1 MPEIEL
7 RPHQQEAVTAAVK
20 ALRVHARATVVAAC
34 GTGKTFI
41 AARTT
46 ARLTPRGR
54 TLVLL
59 PTLDLLSQTAR
70 SWHTA
75 GRKGTTV
82 AVCSARQASDH
93 TPAGDLPMTTSP
105 AELTA
110 LTTTGGPAT
119 VYATYASL
127 PAVVTAH
134 QTHGLPP
141 WDLLVVDEA
150 HRTAGRLGKAWAAV
164 HHDDQI
170 PAHHRLYLTATPR
183 IWDADAESG
192 RIEDTDT
199 VASMD
204 DESLFGP
211 VAYRLTLSDAIDLGL
226 LADYQILVPV
236 IDDTTLR
243 DWLATGP
250 GAGVDGLRLAG
261 RQVAVLKAIHDHKLR
276 RVLTFHHR
284 VQDARAFATTLPDT
298 AAALPTHLQ
307 PDGLWS
313 QWISGT
319 HPPRVRRR
327 ILLDYA
333 THTHPEQPAVLANAR
348 VLGEGIDV
356 PSIDAVVFADPKNS
370 PVDTVQA
377 VGRALRQ
384 QPGAGKK
391 ATLIVP
397 VYLTPDENPDD
408 LLGADAYT
416 PLWRTIQA
424 LRAHDSRL
432 EARLADPRTHRPTL
446 TGEPGHWLHFDR
458 PTQADEVAL
467 ALTLRVLKPKSAE
480 WRRGLTSARRYHRTH
495 HHLDTPQTYQD
506 PTGYPLGRWI
516 TWQRHL
522 HNQNALD
529 PTRTHALEHLG
540 IIWNPRQQAWDRGL
554 THAAAYA
561 TTHGHLAA
569 PVDHH
574 DPETGFALGR
584 WLATQRKRAAQLTPA
599 RTQALH
605 DLDPHWNPPWPLT
618 WQRMYHTARRH
629 EQNGHPLT
637 TVPRHFQTA
646 NGERLGEWLHTQ
658 RTNPPQTPEQ
668 LSLLAC
674 LNLAPPAPALNAA
687 TPSGRPSGGRDR
699 AFQQGITALRQFY
712 AREGHSRV
720 PQRHTEELPSGS
732 VRLGQWISNIR
743 RRWDRLTPERQHAL
757 TSMGLTPQHQD
768 SRTTVAA
775 PHAPR
780 TATSTPHACPTC
792 SSGPRP

>member
-20 ALRVHARATVVAAC
+20 ALRTHSRATVVAAC
-34 GTGKTFI
+34 GTGKTLI

-54 TLVLL
+54 TLILL

-70 SWHTA
+70 SWHAA
-75 GRKGTTV
+75 GRKGRAV
-82 AVCSARQASDH
+82 AVCSARQAIDH

-105 AELTA
+105 SELTSLA
-110 LTTTGGPAT
+110 APGGEPVT

-127 PAVVTAH
+127 PAIVTAH
-134 QTHGLPP
+134 RVHALLP
-141 WDLLVVDEA
+141 WDLVVVDEA
-150 HRTAGRLGKAWAAV
+150 HRTAGRLGKPWAAV
-164 HHDDQI
+164 HYDDQV
-170 PAHHRLYLTATPR
+170 PAQHRLYLTATPR
-183 IWDADAESG
+183 IWDADADADQAGDAE
-192 RIEDTDT
+192 T

-204 DESLFGP
+204 DETLFGP

-319 HPPRVRRR
+319 HPSRVRRR
-327 ILLDYA
+327 ILLDFA
-333 THTHPEQPAVLANAR
+333 THTRPEEPAVLANAR

-408 LLGADAYT
+408 LLSADAYT

-424 LRAHDSRL
+424 LRAHDTRL
-432 EARLADPRTHRPTL
+432 EARLADPRTHRPTVG
-446 TGEPGHWLHFDR
+446 TDHSGHWLHFER

-480 WRRGLTSARRYHRTH
+480 WRRGLASARRYHRTH
-495 HHLDTPQTYQD
+495 HHLDIPQTYED
-506 PTGYPLGRWI
+506 ATGYALGRWL

-529 PTRTHALEHLG
+529 LARTHALEQLG
-540 IIWNPRQQAWDRGL
+540 IIWNPHQQAWDRGL
-554 THAAAYA
+554 AHAAAYA
-561 TTHGHLAA
+561 TAHGHLAA

-584 WLATQRKRAAQLTPA
+584 WLATQRKRAAHLTPA
-599 RTQALH
+599 RTNALTGI
-605 DLDPHWNPPWPLT
+605 DPHWNPPWPLT
-618 WQRMYHTARRH
+618 WQRTYHAASH
-629 EQNGHPLT
+629 HQEAGHTLAD
-637 TVPRHFQTA
+637 VPRTFVTLE
-646 NGERLGEWLHTQ
+646 GIRLGEWLRTQ
-658 RTNPPQTPEQ
+658 RSTPPAHPGQLRLLQDLGLHSAPLATPQTS
-668 LSLLAC
+668 LS
-674 LNLAPPAPALNAA
+674 
-687 TPSGRPSGGRDR
+687 
-699 AFQQGITALRQFY
+699 
-712 AREGHSRV
+712 AREQSFRRGLEAAAAFLAREDHLNV
-720 PQRHTEELPSGS
+720 PQRHIEQLVEGP
-732 VRLGQWISNIR
+732 VRLGQWLTNAR
-743 RRWDRLTPERQHAL
+743 RRWDRLPPERRQTL
-757 TSMGLTPQHQD
+757 TELGIQPSAPGPGTHQ
-768 SRTTVAA
+768 
-775 PHAPR
+775 
-780 TATSTPHACPTC
+780 
-792 SSGPRP
+792 

>member
-7 RPHQQEAVTAAVK
+7 RPHQQEAVTAAIK
-20 ALRVHARATVVAAC
+20 ALRAHSRATVVAAC

-41 AARTT
+41 AARTA

-75 GRKGTTV
+75 GRGGTTV
-82 AVCSARQASDH
+82 AVCSARQAADH
-93 TPAGDLPMTTSP
+93 TPAGNLPMTTSP
-105 AELTA
+105 AELAA
-110 LTTTGGPAT
+110 LTTTSAPVT

-127 PAVVTAH
+127 PAVFTAH
-134 QTHGLPP
+134 HAHGLPV
-141 WDLLVVDEA
+141 WDLVVVDEA

-170 PAHHRLYLTATPR
+170 PARHRLYLTATPR
-183 IWDADAESG
+183 IWDADADAGQNAEA
-192 RIEDTDT
+192 DT

-204 DESLFGP
+204 DETLFGP

-307 PDGLWS
+307 PEGLWS

-333 THTHPEQPAVLANAR
+333 AHTHPEQPAVLANAR

-356 PSIDAVVFADPKNS
+356 PAIDAVVFADPKNS

-384 QPGAGKK
+384 QPGANKK

-397 VYLTPDENPDD
+397 VYLTPEENPDD

-458 PTQADEVAL
+458 PTQADEIAL
-467 ALTLRVLKPKSAE
+467 ALTLRILKPKSAE
-480 WRRGLTSARRYHRTH
+480 WRRGLAAARRYHRTH
-495 HHLDTPQTYQD
+495 HHLDIPQTYED
-506 PTGYPLGRWI
+506 SAGYALGRWL

-522 HNQNALD
+522 HNQNVLD
-529 PTRTHALEHLG
+529 VTRTHALEQLG

-554 THAAAYA
+554 THATAYA
-561 TTHGHLAA
+561 TAHGHLAA
-569 PVDHH
+569 PVEHR

-584 WLATQRKRAAQLTPA
+584 WLATQRKRADQLTPA
-599 RTQALH
+599 RTKALEE
-605 DLDPHWNPPWPLT
+605 LDPHWNPPWPLT
-618 WQRMYHTARRH
+618 WQRMYHVARRH
-629 EQNGHPLT
+629 GQNGHALAV
-637 TVPRHFQTA
+637 VPRHFHTD

-658 RTNPPQTPEQ
+658 RINPPEVPEQ
-668 LSLLAC
+668 LRLLAR
-674 LNLAPPAPALNAA
+674 LNASA
-687 TPSGRPSGGRDR
+687 SEPDIALPPKHRLGARERS
-699 AFQQGITALRQFY
+699 FQQGLEALGQFH
-712 AREGHSRV
+712 AREGHLNV
-720 PQRHTEELPSGS
+720 PQRHIEELPSGA
-732 VRLGQWISNIR
+732 VRLGQWLSNIR
-743 RRWDRLTPERQHAL
+743 RRWDQLVPDRRQAL
-757 TSMGLTPQHQD
+757 TDMGLT
-768 SRTTVAA
+768 S
-775 PHAPR
+775 PR
-780 TATSTPHACPTC
+780 MPKPETSV
-792 SSGPRP
+792 RPAD